1 MKILCVADTET
12 RELWDHWD
20 TAGRSLTEGVQLIL
34 SAGDIRPE
42 YLEFLVTM
50 LSVPCLYIR
59 GNHDG
64 RYDTEPPEGCICIED
79 EAVYITE
86 DSRTGFITVEEDN
99 AVSRLRRLFMPGKC
113 FARVAGL
120 GGSMRYRE
128 GPDMYTE
135 DEMAK
140 RVRRLRRLLR
150 RMPRSGTSASDGKR
164 GVDGTGG
171 DETSADAPVRIL
183 LTHAPSFG
191 CGDLQDL
198 PHRGFACFNDLIEQW
213 HPDYHLYGHVHMEY
227 GHFERGMV
235 HPAGTMAINI
245 SGMYILDI

>member
-99 AVSRLRRLFMPGKC
+99 AASRLRRLFTPGKC

-120 GGSMRYRE
+120 GGSMRYHE

-140 RVRRLRRLLR
+140 RVRRLRRRLR
-150 RMPRSGTSASDGKR
+150 HRLGPVTSAPDGKL
-164 GVDGTGG
+164 GEDGIA
-171 DETSADAPVRIL
+171 SDAPVRIL
-183 LTHAPSFG
+183 LTHAPSSG
-191 CGDLQDL
+191 CGDLPDL

-213 HPDYHLYGHVHMEY
+213 QPDYHLYGHVHMEY
-227 GHFERGMV
+227 GRFERKIA